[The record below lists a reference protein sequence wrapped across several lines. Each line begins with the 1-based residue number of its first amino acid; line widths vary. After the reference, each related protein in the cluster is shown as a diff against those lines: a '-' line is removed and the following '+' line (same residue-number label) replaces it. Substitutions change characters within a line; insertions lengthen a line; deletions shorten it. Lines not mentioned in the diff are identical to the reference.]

1 MSVQDQASDLV
12 PVSIF
17 ASEVSLPG
25 LYLIHDFISAK
36 EEEVMDFSFRI
47 NANCLAYHVCIFCLK

>member
-12 PVSIF
+12 PVSIT
-17 ASEVSLPG
+17 ASEVSISG

-36 EEEVMDFSFRI
+36 EEEVMNLFHSVSM
-47 NANCLAYHVCIFCLK
+47 LTV